1 MGTRNAHPLALVALV
16 AALATAGCDDLSVR
30 TSIGP
35 SDLAATGLFTS
46 VQVGIRPAPIDPVF
60 VGAPLCPARPPYLA
74 PFDLVVHAG
83 DGLELSI
90 NQFQMQF
97 VDTFGR
103 LGASRRID
111 RPEIVSLFGSPRI
124 PAFGS
129 RTFPLSLPIGCAGL
143 TTGVINVIVLAA
155 DVSGHQRRL
164 SLDVGV
170 R

>member
-1 MGTRNAHPLALVALV
+1 MGPRNAHRFALAALVT
-16 AALATAGCDDLSVR
+16 ALATAGCDDLSVR

-35 SDLAATGLFTS
+35 SELAPAGLFTS
-46 VQVGIRPAPIDPVF
+46 AQVGIRPAPIDPVF

-83 DGLELSI
+83 DGVERSVH
-90 NQFQMQF
+90 QFQLQF

-129 RTFPLSLPIGCAGL
+129 RSFPLSLPIGCAGL
-143 TTGVINVIVLAA
+143 TTGVISVIVVTA
-155 DVSGHQRRL
+155 DASGYQRRL
-164 SLDVGV
+164 SLDAAV